1 MCIESYA
8 KELFMTK
15 TRHLLRWQR
24 QVDLLS
30 SRSVWATYQ
39 DQGQPWLPSEIL
51 FQKRK
56 IQKQQQQQW
65 IIHQQQQWIIR
76 IFIIHFYHKMLMSQE
91 GMSIL

>member
-1 MCIESYA
+1 MCIESYT